1 VKIEATFCDHWKT
14 KRLIRACGAEAV
26 VGLLRLWGHA
36 QTRREYAGLTLN
48 PVKLAGMMDYSGDEK
63 ALWDAMTDQQAPWLD
78 EEPEG
83 TWAIHGFAE
92 HNRQLIHLWGASVK
106 GGRPPKD
113 NTDNTILGRV
123 GLGSNGSHM
132 ETICKPYG
140 SSTETVVTTPTLEE
154 FKIAASMI
162 GVEEA
167 IAEEIWHDNE
177 GRAIAPSGHWT
188 GYNGQPIHNWR
199 SNMKARASAIARKR
213 PSTALTKPKGVW
225 DAKQGIEALKA
236 KLERMK
242 GDSRLRQHKAEMPWE
257 TEWKPE
263 AKAEVARIR
272 QRIAE
277 LEGVVAA

>member
-1 VKIEATFCDHWKT
+1 MKLEATFPDHWKT

-36 QTRREYAGLTLN
+36 QTRREFSGLTLN
-48 PVKLAGMMDYSGDEK
+48 SVKLAGMMDYSGDEK
-63 ALWDAMTDQQAPWLD
+63 ALWDAMTDPQAPWLD

-140 SSTETVVTTPTLEE
+140 FSTEVVTTPTLDE
-154 FKIAASMI
+154 FKTAASMM
-162 GVEEA
+162 GVEEGV
-167 IAEEIWHDNE
+167 AEEVWHDNE
-177 GRAIAPSGHWT
+177 SRAIAPTGEWT
-188 GYNGQPIHNWR
+188 DWNGRPIANWR
-199 SNMKARASAIARKR
+199 SNLKARASQIARKR
-213 PSTALTKPKGVW
+213 PAKALTKPKGVW
-225 DAKQGIEALKA
+225 EAKQGIDALKA
-236 KLERMK
+236 KLERLK
-242 GDSRLRQHKAEMPWE
+242 GDPRNRRHKADCPWE
-257 TEWKPE
+257 TEWTPE
-263 AKAEVARIR
+263 AKAEVTQIR
-272 QRIAE
+272 QRISDW
-277 LEGVVAA
+277 EGVVAA

>member
-1 VKIEATFCDHWKT
+1 
-14 KRLIRACGAEAV
+14 
-26 VGLLRLWGHA
+26 
-36 QTRREYAGLTLN
+36 
-48 PVKLAGMMDYSGDEK
+48 
-63 ALWDAMTDQQAPWLD
+63 MTDKQAPWLD

-140 SSTETVVTTPTLEE
+140 FSTESVTTPTLEE
-154 FKIAASMI
+154 FKAAALLM

-167 IAEEIWHDNE
+167 IAEEVWHDNE
-177 GRAIAPSGHWT
+177 SRAIAPTGEWT
-188 GYNGQPIHNWR
+188 DWNGRPIANWR
-199 SNMKARASAIARKR
+199 SNLKARAAQIARKR
-213 PSTALTKPKGVW
+213 PSKALTKPKGVW
-225 DAKQGIEALKA
+225 EAKQGVEALKA
-236 KLERMK
+236 KLEKMK
-242 GDSRLRQHKAEMPWE
+242 SDPRNRRHKADCPWE
-257 TEWKPE
+257 TEWLPE
-263 AKAEVARIR
+263 VRAEVARIR
-272 QRIAE
+272 EKIRE

>member
-1 VKIEATFCDHWKT
+1 VKLEATFPDHWKT
-14 KRLIRACGAEAV
+14 KRLVRACGAEAV

-36 QTRREYAGLTLN
+36 QTRREFSGLTLN

-63 ALWDAMTDQQAPWLD
+63 ALWDAMTDPQAPWLD

-113 NTDNTILGRV
+113 NTILDKV
-123 GLGSNGSHM
+123 GLGANGSHM

-140 SSTETVVTTPTLEE
+140 FSTEKVVTTPTLEE
-154 FKIAASMI
+154 FKIAASMLM
-162 GVEEA
+162 VAED

-177 GRAIAPSGHWT
+177 GRGIAPSGHWI
-188 GYNGQPIHNWR
+188 GYNGQPIHNWQ
-199 SNMKARASAIARKR
+199 SNMKARAAAIARKR
-213 PSTALTKPKGVW
+213 PATALTKPKGVW

>member
-1 VKIEATFCDHWKT
+1 MKLEATFPDHWKT
-14 KRLIRACGAEAV
+14 KRLVRACGAEAV

-36 QTRREYAGLTLN
+36 QARREFSGLTLN

-63 ALWDAMTDQQAPWLD
+63 ALWEAMTDPQAPWLD

-140 SSTETVVTTPTLEE
+140 FSTESVTTPTLKE
-154 FKIAASMI
+154 FKAAALLM

-167 IAEEIWHDNE
+167 VAEEVWHDNE
-177 GRAIAPSGHWT
+177 SRAIAPTGEWT
-188 GYNGQPIHNWR
+188 DWNGRPIANWR
-199 SNMKARASAIARKR
+199 SNLKARAAQIARKR
-213 PSTALTKPKGVW
+213 PSKALTKPKGVW
-225 DAKQGIEALKA
+225 DAKQGIDALNA

-242 GDSRLRQHKAEMPWE
+242 ANPKFRRHKPETPWE
-257 TEWKPE
+257 TEWTPE
-263 AKAEVARIR
+263 AKAEVAQIR
-272 QRIAE
+272 AKIRE

>member
-1 VKIEATFCDHWKT
+1 MKLEATFPDHWKT
-14 KRLIRACGAEAV
+14 KRLVRACGAEAV

-36 QTRREYAGLTLN
+36 QTRREFSGLTLN

-63 ALWDAMTDQQAPWLD
+63 ALWDAMTDPQAPWLD

-140 SSTETVVTTPTLEE
+140 FSTEVAQTPTLEE
-154 FKIAASMI
+154 FKAAALLM
-162 GVEEA
+162 GVEES
-167 IAEEIWHDNE
+167 IAEEVWHDNE
-177 GRAIAPSGHWT
+177 SRAIAPTGEWT
-188 GYNGQPIHNWR
+188 DWNGRPIHNWR
-199 SNMKARASAIARKR
+199 SNLKARAAQIARKR
-213 PSTALTKPKGVW
+213 PAAALTKPKGVW
-225 DAKQGIEALKA
+225 DAKQGIDALKA

-242 GDSRLRQHKAEMPWE
+242 GDSRYRRHKPECPWE
-257 TEWKPE
+257 TEWTPE

-272 QRIAE
+272 EKIRE